1 MHVKG
6 IDSRLDLTRFT
17 TRKIK
22 SISFTYMEYLDL
34 DISYGNGIL
43 GLITFY
49 RPPRYYATPATFFR
63 EYSTLLKTLTTASG
77 YLPLN
82 GDFDIHID
90 VDTDTDANNFKTLL
104 ESTGLAPAT
113 CERPHSSQRTH
124 P

>member
-6 IDSRLDLTRFT
+6 IDSRLDLTR
-17 TRKIK
+17 KIN
-22 SISFTYMEYLDL
+22 SIPFTYMEYSDL
-34 DISYGNGIL
+34 DISYGNCTL

-49 RPPRYYATPATFFR
+49 RPPRYCATPATFFR
-63 EYSTLLKTLTTASG
+63 EYSTLLKTLTAASG
-77 YLPLN
+77 YLLLN
-82 GDFDIHID
+82 GDFDIRVD

-104 ESTGLAPAT
+104 ESTGLAQAT